1 MFRHIVCVVHK
12 LKIQVA
18 IFVPSGTV
26 RAPLS
31 NNGSVREQRDRGG
44 AGQSSRIFRRLGRN
58 FWSNSNWAQFIV
70 FESAF
75 TMSGPNDIEAILWA
89 NKVESRRCYLN
100 QGRWQVLD
108 VIGVEIMVI
117 RNVFLVFDVSKLR
130 RRFVA
135 LTSSK
140 LNGEQRLTLFRTCMR
155 QYSDTQ
161 VLSRAVCMIQR
172 TKSWSSGSHELSRR
186 KAA

>member
-1 MFRHIVCVVHK
+1 MWYTNWKFK
-12 LKIQVA
+12 LLSLFLQEQSEHRCQITVPCESKETVEELVKA
-18 IFVPSGTV
+18 AEFFGGLEEIFGPIRIGHSSLYLNL
-26 RAPLS
+26 LS
-31 NNGSVREQRDRGG
+31 QCP
-44 AGQSSRIFRRLGRN
+44 
-58 FWSNSNWAQFIV
+58 
-70 FESAF
+70 
-75 TMSGPNDIEAILWA
+75 GPTDIEAILWA

-186 KAA
+186 QAA